1 MCVCKFALPQSL
13 MDYLGRDKAL
23 ATAQLELLAGERN
36 KLREERDG
44 AVRQAAVL
52 RGQMAALQDSLATS
66 RADLQVG
73 RGVY

>member
-1 MCVCKFALPQSL
+1 

-44 AVRQAAVL
+44 AVRQAVVL

-73 RGVY
+73 ERGWGFASLCDCA